1 VPTPAPG
8 SWSRA
13 SRTVILTIA
22 AALVDA
28 SKRGV
33 KVEVI
38 LDKSQRTKK
47 YSEADFV
54 AHAGIPTFID
64 SRHAIARNKIIVID
78 GAVVLTGSFNFTKA
92 AESSNAENLLVIRD
106 PKLAARY
113 LTNWTEHKAH
123 SESYVGR

>member
-1 VPTPAPG
+1 M
-8 SWSRA
+8 
-13 SRTVILTIA
+13 
-22 AALVDA
+22 
-28 SKRGV
+28 